1 MFRLDRLTQKAQE
14 ALQQAQ
20 SVAEKSESQV
30 MFPLHLLIALAEE
43 REGIVRPV
51 LEKCSAHP
59 DAVLSEA
66 RRLLG
71 NLPKTAGMQPGMY
84 LAQPLNE
91 VLERAFDE
99 AGRFKDEFVSTEHL
113 LLAIAEQRSDPAGQ
127 LLDRA
132 GATHDAILKALV
144 SVRGGQ
150 RVTDQNPES
159 KYQALE
165 RYAHDL
171 TDSARK
177 GKLDPVIGR
186 EEEIRRVMQV
196 LSRRTKN
203 NPVLIGEPGVGKTAI
218 VEGLAQRI
226 VRGDVPDQLRN
237 KRLVGIDL
245 GSMIAGTKFR
255 GEFEDR
261 LKAVVKEIIDSNGEI
276 ICFIDELHTL
286 VGAGSAEGA
295 IDAANLL
302 KPALARGELRCIGA
316 TTLNEYKKH
325 IEKDAALARR
335 FQTVLVG
342 EPSVDDTIA
351 ILRGLKEKFEIH
363 HGVRIKDSAILAA
376 AMLSHR
382 YIADRFL
389 PDKAIDL
396 IDEAGSALRL
406 QIGSMPIEI
415 DDLDR
420 KISHLEIERQALSK
434 ENDPASHD
442 RLRHVENELERLR
455 GEAAGLKERWN
466 REKSAIQRVRQLK
479 EEQDTLRQQE
489 EKASGAR
496 DWEKA
501 AELRYGRLSQIEKD
515 IQTAEQ
521 ELEAVKENALL
532 KEEIGE
538 DEIARTV
545 AKWTGIPVAR
555 MMEGEIR
562 KLVQMPE
569 RLKDRVVGQD
579 EAVRLVSNAIL
590 RNRAGLS
597 DPDRAIGSF
606 IFLGPTGVGK
616 TELVRALAQY
626 LFDDAKAMIR
636 MDMSEYMEKH
646 SAARMVGSPP
656 GYVGYEEGGQITE
669 QVRRRPYS
677 VVLFDE
683 IEKAHPDVFNM
694 LLQILDDGRLTD
706 GQGRTVSFKNTVIVM
721 TSNVGTGMVD
731 KNTIGFSVH
740 ATDKRGEEMRKAL
753 LDKLRAVF
761 RPEFL
766 NRVDDIIV
774 FNALTREH
782 LTEIV
787 DIQLSTVTKL
797 LKERKIGLEITAAA
811 KDRIV
816 SEGYDPQY
824 GARPMKR
831 AIQRLVQDPLA
842 HKLMH
847 GDFVEGDAV
856 LVDVKEGA
864 GELEF
869 SRLTPVGK
877 EAVGKEAVSY
887 QPSAVS

>member
-14 ALQQAQ
+14 AVQQAQ
-20 SVAEKSESQV
+20 AIAEKNQSQV
-30 MFPLHLLIALAEE
+30 MFPLHLLVALAEE
-43 REGIVRPV
+43 KEGIVRPV
-51 LEKCSAHP
+51 LEKCGAHP
-59 DAVLSEA
+59 DAILGEA
-66 RRLLG
+66 ARMIAS
-71 NLPKTAGMQPGMY
+71 LPKTAGAQPGMY
-84 LAQPLNE
+84 LSQPLNQ

-113 LLAIAEQRSDPAGQ
+113 LLAIAEQRGDPAGQ

-150 RVTDQNPES
+150 RVTDQSPES

-186 EEEIRRVMQV
+186 DEEIRRVMQV

-226 VRGDVPDQLRN
+226 VRGDVPDQLKN
-237 KRLVGIDL
+237 KRLVAIDL
-245 GSMIAGTKFR
+245 GSIIAGAKFR

-261 LKAVVKEIIDSNGEI
+261 LKAVVKEIVDSEGEI

-316 TTLNEYKKH
+316 TTLKEYKKYV
-325 IEKDAALARR
+325 EKDAALARR

-363 HGVRIKDSAILAA
+363 HGVRIKDSAIIAA
-376 AMLSHR
+376 AVLSHR

-420 KISHLEIERQALSK
+420 RISHLEIERQALSK
-434 ENDPASHD
+434 ENDAGSRE
-442 RLRHVENELERLR
+442 RLRHVEDDLERLR

-479 EEQDTLRQQE
+479 EEQDALRQQE

-515 IQTAEQ
+515 IQAAEQ
-521 ELEAVKENALL
+521 ELESVKETALL
-532 KEEIGE
+532 QEEIGE
-538 DEIARTV
+538 DDIARIV

-555 MMEGEIR
+555 MMEGEIQ
-562 KLVQMPE
+562 KLVQMPD

-597 DPDRAIGSF
+597 DPARPIGSF

-616 TELVRALAQY
+616 TELVRALAHY
-626 LFDDAKAMIR
+626 LFDDDKAMIR
-636 MDMSEYMEKH
+636 VDMSEYMEKH
-646 SAARMVGSPP
+646 AVSRMIGSPP
-656 GYVGYEEGGQITE
+656 GYIGHEEGGQLVE

-683 IEKAHPDVFNM
+683 IEKAHPDVFNV

-721 TSNVGTGMVD
+721 TSNIGTGMLD
-731 KNTIGFSVH
+731 KNTIGFSVNDRNRSGDD
-740 ATDKRGEEMRKAL
+740 TRKRL
-753 LDKLRAVF
+753 LDALRTAF

-774 FNALTREH
+774 FNTLSREH
-782 LTEIV
+782 LTRIV
-787 DIQLSTVTKL
+787 DIQLDAVSKL
-797 LKERKIGLEITAAA
+797 LRERKIGLEVTAAA
-811 KDRIV
+811 KDLIV
-816 SEGYDPQY
+816 AEGYDPQY
-824 GARPMKR
+824 GARPMRR

-842 HKLMH
+842 HKLMR
-847 GDFVEGDAV
+847 GEIVEGDAV
-856 LVDVKEGA
+856 LADAKKGA
-864 GELEF
+864 GVLEF
-869 SRLTPVGK
+869 SKL
-877 EAVGKEAVSY
+877 EAISL

>member
-1 MFRLDRLTQKAQE
+1 MFRPDKLTQKAQE
-14 ALQQAQ
+14 ALQQCQAMAEAAQ
-20 SVAEKSESQV
+20 SQV
-30 MFPLHLLIALAEE
+30 IFPLHLLVALAEE
-43 REGIVRPV
+43 KEGVVRPV
-51 LEKCSAHP
+51 LERVGVRP
-59 DAVLSEA
+59 DVLLAEA
-66 RRLLG
+66 RRLMEQ
-71 NLPKTAGMQPGMY
+71 LPKTFSGQPGVY
-84 LAQPLNE
+84 LSQPLNE
-91 VLERAFDE
+91 VLERAFKE
-99 AGRFKDEFVSTEHL
+99 AERFKDEFVSTEHL
-113 LLAIAEQRSDPAGQ
+113 LLALAEQRSDPAGQ

-144 SVRGGQ
+144 SVRGSQ
-150 RVTDQNPES
+150 RITDQNPES
-159 KYQALE
+159 KYQALA

-171 TDSARK
+171 TEAARQ

-186 EEEIRRVMQV
+186 EEEIRRIMQV

-218 VEGLAQRI
+218 VEGLAQRM
-226 VRGDVPDQLRN
+226 VRGDVPDQLKN
-237 KRLVGIDL
+237 KRLVMIDL

-261 LKAVVKEIIDSNGEI
+261 LKAVVREIIDSNGEI

-325 IEKDAALARR
+325 VEKDAALARR
-335 FQTVLVG
+335 FQPVLVG
-342 EPSVDDTIA
+342 EPSIDDTIA

-363 HGVRIKDSAILAA
+363 HGVRIKDSAIIAA
-376 AMLSHR
+376 AVLSQR

-415 DDLDR
+415 DEIDR
-420 KISHLEIERQALSK
+420 RMAHLEVERQALGK
-434 ENDPASHD
+434 EKGPGSLE
-442 RLRHVENELERLR
+442 RLRHVESELERLR
-455 GEAAGLKERWN
+455 GESAGLKERWN
-466 REKSAIQRVRQLK
+466 REKGAIYRVKQLK
-479 EEQDTLRQQE
+479 EEQEGLRNEE
-489 EKASGAR
+489 EKARAAG

-501 AELRYGRLSQIEKD
+501 AQLRYGRLNQLEKD
-515 IQTAEQ
+515 IQAAEQ
-521 ELEAVKENALL
+521 ELESVKEHALL
-532 KEEIGE
+532 KEEIDE
-538 DEIARTV
+538 DDIARIV
-545 AKWTGIPVAR
+545 AKWTGIPVTR
-555 MMEGEIR
+555 MLEGEIQ
-562 KLVQMPE
+562 KLVHMPE

-597 DPDRAIGSF
+597 DPNRPIGSF

-616 TELVRALAQY
+616 TELVRALAHY
-626 LFDDAKAMIR
+626 LFDDDKAMIR
-636 MDMSEYMEKH
+636 VDMSEYQEKH
-646 SAARMVGSPP
+646 AVARMIGAPP
-656 GYVGYEEGGQITE
+656 GYVGYDEGGQLTE

-683 IEKAHPDVFNM
+683 IEKAHPDVFNA

-721 TSNVGTGMVD
+721 TSNVGTGMVE

-740 ATDKRGEEMRKAL
+740 GKDSRTGSDGATERDATRKRL
-753 LDKLRAVF
+753 LDTLRQHF

-766 NRVDDIIV
+766 NRIDDIIV
-774 FNALTREH
+774 FNALSREH
-782 LTEIV
+782 LGLIV
-787 DIQLSTVTKL
+787 DIQLRNVNQL
-797 LKERKIGLEITAAA
+797 LKDRKIELEVTPAA
-811 KDRIV
+811 KEQLIA
-816 SEGYDPQY
+816 EGYEPQY

-831 AIQRLVQDPLA
+831 AIQRLIQDPLSL
-842 HKLMH
+842 KLIN
-847 GDFVEGDAV
+847 GEFAEGDTI
-856 LVDVKEGA
+856 LVDAAPSEN
-864 GELEF
+864 ELIF
-869 SRLTPVGK
+869 TKQVPV
-877 EAVGKEAVSY
+877 AA
-887 QPSAVS
+887 

>member
-1 MFRLDRLTQKAQE
+1 MFRLDKLTQKAQE
-14 ALQQAQ
+14 ALQQCQAL
-20 SVAEKSESQV
+20 AEKTQTQV
-30 MFPLHLLIALAEE
+30 IFPLHLLAALAEE
-43 REGIVRPV
+43 KEGVVRPV
-51 LEKCSAHP
+51 LEKVGVHP
-59 DAVLSEA
+59 DALLAEA
-66 RRLLG
+66 QRLLG
-71 NLPKTAGMQPGMY
+71 QLPKTSPPQPGIY
-84 LAQPLNE
+84 ISPALNE
-91 VLERAFDE
+91 VLERAFAE
-99 AGRFKDEFVSTEHL
+99 AERFKDEFVSTEHL
-113 LLAIAEQRSDPAGQ
+113 LLSLAEQRSDSAGQ

-144 SVRGGQ
+144 SIRGTQ

-159 KYQALE
+159 KYQALA

-171 TDSARK
+171 TESARQ

-186 EEEIRRVMQV
+186 EEEIRRIMQV

-218 VEGLAQRI
+218 VEGLAQRM
-226 VRGDVPDQLRN
+226 VRGDVPDQLKG
-237 KRLVGIDL
+237 KRLVMIDL

-261 LKAVVKEIIDSNGEI
+261 LKAVVREIIESSGEI

-325 IEKDAALARR
+325 VEKDAALARR
-335 FQTVLVG
+335 FQTVMVG

-363 HGVRIKDSAILAA
+363 HGVRIKDSAIIAA
-376 AMLSHR
+376 AVLSHR

-396 IDEAGSALRL
+396 IDEAGAALRL

-415 DDLDR
+415 DEIDR
-420 KISHLEIERQALSK
+420 RIAHLEVERQALSK
-434 ENDPASHD
+434 EKAAASLE
-442 RLRHVENELERLR
+442 RLRHIESDLERLR
-455 GEAAGLKERWN
+455 GEATSLKERWN
-466 REKSAIQRVRQLK
+466 REKSAIYRVKQLK
-479 EEQDTLRQQE
+479 EEQENLRNEE
-489 EKASGAR
+489 EKARAAG

-501 AELRYGRLSQIEKD
+501 AQLRYGRLSQIERD
-515 IQTAEQ
+515 IQAAEQ

-532 KEEIGE
+532 KEEIDE
-538 DEIARTV
+538 DDIARIV
-545 AKWTGIPVAR
+545 AKWTGIPVTR
-555 MMEGEIR
+555 MLEGEVQ
-562 KLVQMPE
+562 KLVHMPE
-569 RLKDRVVGQD
+569 RLKERVVGQD

-597 DPDRAIGSF
+597 DPNRPIGSF

-616 TELVRALAQY
+616 TELVRALASY
-626 LFDDAKAMIR
+626 LFDDDKAMIR
-636 MDMSEYMEKH
+636 VDMSEYQEKH
-646 SAARMVGSPP
+646 AVARMIGAPP
-656 GYVGYEEGGQITE
+656 GYVGYDEGGQLTE

-683 IEKAHPDVFNM
+683 IEKAHPDVFNA

-721 TSNVGTGMVD
+721 TSNVGTGMLE

-740 ATDKRGEEMRKAL
+740 GKDTRTDDTRKRLLEAL
-753 LDKLRAVF
+753 RQHF

-766 NRVDDIIV
+766 NRIDDIIV
-774 FNALTREH
+774 FNTLNREH
-782 LTEIV
+782 LGRIV
-787 DIQLSTVTKL
+787 DIQLRNVRQALEDRKIELEVTPVA
-797 LKERKIGLEITAAA
+797 KERLIA
-811 KDRIV
+811 
-816 SEGYDPQY
+816 EGYEPQY

-831 AIQRLVQDPLA
+831 AIQRLIQDPLA
-842 HKLMH
+842 LRLIN
-847 GDFVEGDAV
+847 GEFGEGDTV
-856 LVDVKEGA
+856 VVDVG
-864 GELEF
+864 
-869 SRLTPVGK
+869 PVGVDLVFTRQVPV
-877 EAVGKEAVSY
+877 AA
-887 QPSAVS
+887 

>member
-1 MFRLDRLTQKAQE
+1 MFRFDRSTQKAQE

-20 SVAEKSESQV
+20 AIAERNQSQV
-30 MFPLHLLIALAEE
+30 IYPLHLLIALAEE
-43 REGIVRPV
+43 KEGVVRPV
-51 LEKCSAHP
+51 LEKCGVRP
-59 DAVLSEA
+59 DALLSEA
-66 RRLLG
+66 QRLL
-71 NLPKTAGMQPGMY
+71 NNIPKTGGMQPGMY
-84 LAQPLNE
+84 LAPPLNE
-91 VLERAFDE
+91 VLEHAFDE
-99 AGRFKDEFVSTEHL
+99 ATRFKDEFVSTEHM
-113 LLAIAEQRSDPAGQ
+113 LLALADKRSDAAGQ

-144 SVRGGQ
+144 SVRGTQ

-171 TDSARK
+171 TESAK
-177 GKLDPVIGR
+177 QGKLDPVIGR
-186 EEEIRRVMQV
+186 EDEIRRVMQV

-226 VRGDVPDQLRN
+226 VRGDVPDQLKN
-237 KRLVGIDL
+237 KRLVMIDL

-261 LKAVVKEIIDSNGEI
+261 LKAVVKEIIESNGEI

-325 IEKDAALARR
+325 VEKDAALARR
-335 FQTVLVG
+335 FQTVMVG
-342 EPSVDDTIA
+342 EPTVDDTIA

-363 HGVRIKDSAILAA
+363 HGVRIKDTAIVAA
-376 AMLSHR
+376 AVLSHR

-415 DDLDR
+415 DEIDR
-420 KISHLEIERQALSK
+420 KISHLEVERQALVK
-434 ENDPASHD
+434 EKDPASHE
-442 RLRHVENELERLR
+442 RLRHVENELESLR
-455 GEAAGLKERWN
+455 GHVAGLKERWSK
-466 REKSAIQRVRQLK
+466 EKGAIARVRQLK
-479 EEQDTLRQQE
+479 EEQENLRKDE
-489 EKASGAR
+489 EKARAAG

-501 AELRYGRLSQIEKD
+501 AQLRYGRIAQNEKD

-521 ELEAVKENALL
+521 EMESVKENALL
-532 KEEIGE
+532 KEEIDE
-538 DEIARTV
+538 DDIARIV
-545 AKWTGIPVAR
+545 AKWTGIPVTR
-555 MMEGEIR
+555 MLEGEVQ
-562 KLVQMPE
+562 KLVHMPE
-569 RLKDRVVGQD
+569 RLKDRVIGQD

-597 DPDRAIGSF
+597 DPHRPIGSF

-616 TELVRALAQY
+616 TELVRALAEY
-626 LFDDAKAMIR
+626 LFDDEKAMIR
-636 MDMSEYMEKH
+636 VDMSEYMEKH
-646 SAARMVGSPP
+646 AVARMIGAPP
-656 GYVGYEEGGQITE
+656 GYIGYEEGGQLTE

-683 IEKAHPDVFNM
+683 IEKAHPEVFNM
-694 LLQILDDGRLTD
+694 MLQILDDGRLTD
-706 GQGRTVSFKNTVIVM
+706 GQGRTVSFKNVVIVM
-721 TSNVGTGMVD
+721 TSNVGTGMVE

-740 ATDKRGEEMRKAL
+740 GKDKRTDETRQRLLEAL
-753 LDKLRAVF
+753 RQQF

-774 FNALTREH
+774 FNSLTREH
-782 LTEIV
+782 LSLIV
-787 DIQLSTVTKL
+787 DIQIRNVAKL
-797 LKERKIGLEITAAA
+797 LKDRKVKLEVTAAA
-811 KDRIV
+811 KDRLIA
-816 SEGYDPQY
+816 EGYDPQY

-831 AIQRLVQDPLA
+831 AVQRLIQDPLA
-842 HKLMH
+842 LKLIN
-847 GDFVEGDAV
+847 GEFAEGDTVVA
-856 LVDVKEGA
+856 DAGTPE
-864 GELEF
+864 GELMF
-869 SRLTPVGK
+869 TKQV
-877 EAVGKEAVSY
+877 AVGV
-887 QPSAVS
+887 

>member
-1 MFRLDRLTQKAQE
+1 MFRLDKLTQKAQE

-20 SVAEKSESQV
+20 AVAESCESQV
-30 MFPLHLLIALAEE
+30 MFPLHLLVALADEK
-43 REGIVRPV
+43 EGIVKPL
-51 LEKCSAHP
+51 LEKCGVRP
-59 DAVLSEA
+59 DAIVAEA

-71 NLPKTAGMQPGMY
+71 NLPKTSGGQPGIY
-84 LAQPLNE
+84 LSQPLNQ

-99 AGRFKDEFVSTEHL
+99 AGHFKDEFVSTEHL
-113 LLAIAEQRSDPAGQ
+113 LLSLTEQRSDPAGQ

-132 GATHDAILKALV
+132 GATHDALLRALV
-144 SVRGGQ
+144 SVRGTQ

-226 VRGDVPDQLRN
+226 VRGDVPDQLKN
-237 KRLVGIDL
+237 KRLAAIDL

-325 IEKDAALARR
+325 VEKDAALARR
-335 FQTVLVG
+335 FQTVLVT
-342 EPSVDDTIA
+342 EPSVDDTVA

-363 HGVRIKDSAILAA
+363 HGVRIKDSAIIAA
-376 AMLSHR
+376 AVLSHR

-396 IDEAGSALRL
+396 IDEAGAALRL

-420 KISHLEIERQALSK
+420 RISHLEIERQALGK
-434 ENDPASHD
+434 EDDPASHD
-442 RLRHVENELERLR
+442 RLRVVESELERLR
-455 GEAAGLKERWN
+455 GQAAVLKERWN
-466 REKSAIQRVRQLK
+466 REKSAIGRVRQLK
-479 EEQDTLRQQE
+479 EEKDSLRQQE
-489 EKASGAR
+489 EKASAAG

-501 AELRYGRLSQIEKD
+501 AQLRYGRLSQIEKD
-515 IQTAEQ
+515 IKDAEQ

-538 DEIARTV
+538 DEIARIV
-545 AKWTGIPVAR
+545 AKWTGIPVAK
-555 MMEGEIR
+555 MMEGEVE
-562 KLVQMPE
+562 KLVQMPD

-597 DPDRAIGSF
+597 DPNRPIGSF

-616 TELVRALAQY
+616 TELVRALAGY
-626 LFDDAKAMIR
+626 LFDDDKAMIR
-636 MDMSEYMEKH
+636 VDMSEYQERH
-646 SAARMVGSPP
+646 SVARMIGSPP
-656 GYVGYEEGGQITE
+656 GYVGFEEGGQLTE

-683 IEKAHPDVFNM
+683 IEKAHSDVFNT

-706 GQGRTVSFKNTVIVM
+706 GQGRTVSFRNTVIVM
-721 TSNVGTGMVD
+721 TSNLGTSLVE

-740 ATDKRGEEMRKAL
+740 AKDAANEDTRKRLLEAL
-753 LDKLRAVF
+753 KHQF

-766 NRVDDIIV
+766 NRIDDIIV
-774 FNALTREH
+774 FNTLSREH
-782 LTEIV
+782 LSKIV
-787 DIQLSTVTKL
+787 DIQLGNVARL
-797 LKERKIGLEITAAA
+797 LEERKMTLEVTPAA
-811 KDRIV
+811 KDRII
-816 SEGYDPQY
+816 SEGFDPQF
-824 GARPMKR
+824 GARPMRR

-842 HKLMH
+842 LDLLNGGFSP
-847 GDFVEGDAV
+847 GDTIVVDAPAGASGLSFAKSAPVE
-856 LVDVKEGA
+856 
-864 GELEF
+864 
-869 SRLTPVGK
+869 TPV
-877 EAVGKEAVSY
+877 EARR
-887 QPSAVS
+887 

>member
-1 MFRLDRLTQKAQE
+1 M
-14 ALQQAQ
+14 
-20 SVAEKSESQV
+20 
-30 MFPLHLLIALAEE
+30 
-43 REGIVRPV
+43 
-51 LEKCSAHP
+51 
-59 DAVLSEA
+59 
-66 RRLLG
+66 
-71 NLPKTAGMQPGMY
+71 
-84 LAQPLNE
+84 
-91 VLERAFDE
+91 
-99 AGRFKDEFVSTEHL
+99 
-113 LLAIAEQRSDPAGQ
+113 LLAMAEQTDPAGQ

-144 SVRGGQ
+144 SVRGTQ
-150 RVTDQNPES
+150 RITDQNPET

-171 TDSARK
+171 TESARQ

-186 EEEIRRVMQV
+186 EDEIRRVMQV

-226 VRGDVPDQLRN
+226 VRGDVPDQLKN
-237 KRLVGIDL
+237 KKLVALDL

-276 ICFIDELHTL
+276 LCFIDELHTL

-316 TTLNEYKKH
+316 TTITEYKKYV
-325 IEKDAALARR
+325 EKDAALARR
-335 FQTVLVG
+335 FRTVLVG

-363 HGVRIKDSAILAA
+363 HGVRIQDAAIIAA
-376 AMLSHR
+376 AVLSQR

-415 DDLDR
+415 DDLER
-420 KISHLEIERQALSK
+420 RISHLEIERQALGK
-434 ENDPASHD
+434 EKDPASRE
-442 RLRHVENELERLR
+442 RLRHVENELEVVR
-455 GEAAGLKERWN
+455 GQAAPLKERWN
-466 REKSAIQRVRQLK
+466 REKTAISRVRELK
-479 EEQDTLRQQE
+479 EEQDRLRIEE
-489 EKASGAR
+489 EKASRAG

-501 AELRYGRLSQIEKD
+501 AQLRYGRLSQIEKD
-515 IQTAEQ
+515 IQAAEH
-521 ELEAVKENALL
+521 EMESVKETALL

-538 DEIARTV
+538 DDIARIV

-555 MMEGEIR
+555 MLEGEIQ
-562 KLVQMPE
+562 KLVHMPE
-569 RLKDRVVGQD
+569 RLKERVVGQD

-590 RNRAGLS
+590 RNRAGLN
-597 DPDRAIGSF
+597 DPNRPIGSF

-626 LFDDAKAMIR
+626 LFDDDKALIR
-636 MDMSEYMEKH
+636 MDMSEYSERH
-646 SAARMVGSPP
+646 AVARMIGSPP
-656 GYVGYEEGGQITE
+656 GYVGYDEGGQLTE

-683 IEKAHPDVFNM
+683 VEKAHPDVFNTM
-694 LLQILDDGRLTD
+694 LQILDDGRMTD

-721 TSNVGTGMVD
+721 TSNIGTQMVER
-731 KNTIGFSVH
+731 NTIGFS
-740 ATDKRGEEMRKAL
+740 ALAKDALGNDTRKRLLEAL
-753 LDKLRAVF
+753 RREF

-766 NRVDDIIV
+766 NRIDDIIV
-774 FNALTREH
+774 FNTLTREN
-782 LTEIV
+782 LSRIV
-787 DIQLSTVTKL
+787 DIQLANVAKMLKDRMLELEVTP
-797 LKERKIGLEITAAA
+797 AA
-811 KDRIV
+811 KDAIIA
-816 SEGYDPQY
+816 EGFDPQF
-824 GARPMKR
+824 GARPMRR

-842 HKLMH
+842 LKVLT
-847 GDFVEGDAV
+847 GEFVEGDR
-856 LVDVKEGA
+856 LIVDA
-864 GELEF
+864 PPGEAELQFRKSEPA
-869 SRLTPVGK
+869 REQEEIL
-877 EAVGKEAVSY
+877 
-887 QPSAVS
+887 QQ

>member
-14 ALQQAQ
+14 ALQQTQA
-20 SVAEKSESQV
+20 VAEKNDSQV
-30 MFPLHLLIALAEE
+30 LYPLHLLIALAEE
-43 REGIVRPV
+43 KEGVVRPV
-51 LEKCSAHP
+51 LEKCGVHP
-59 DAVLSEA
+59 DAIVSEA
-66 RRLLG
+66 RRLL
-71 NLPKTAGMQPGMY
+71 NSVPKTSGMQPGMY
-84 LAQPLNE
+84 LSQPLNQI
-91 VLERAFDE
+91 LERAFDE

-113 LLAIAEQRSDPAGQ
+113 LLAISEQRSDAAGQ

-144 SVRGGQ
+144 SVRGSQ
-150 RVTDQNPES
+150 RVTDQNPET

-186 EEEIRRVMQV
+186 EDEIRRVMQV

-226 VRGDVPDQLRN
+226 VRGDVPDQLKN
-237 KRLVGIDL
+237 KRLVAIDL

-261 LKAVVKEIIDSNGEI
+261 LKAVVREIIDSNGEI
-276 ICFIDELHTL
+276 VCFIDELHTL
-286 VGAGSAEGA
+286 VGAGGAEGA

-325 IEKDAALARR
+325 VEKDAALARR
-335 FQTVLVG
+335 FQTVTVG

-376 AMLSHR
+376 AVLSHR

-420 KISHLEIERQALSK
+420 SISHLEIERQALTK
-434 ENDPASHD
+434 ENDPASHE
-442 RLRHVENELERLR
+442 RLRTIESELERLR
-455 GEAAGLKERWN
+455 GESASLKERWN
-466 REKSAIQRVRQLK
+466 REKSAISRVRQLK
-479 EEQDTLRQQE
+479 EEQENLRQE
-489 EKASGAR
+489 EERASRAG

-501 AELRYGRLSQIEKD
+501 AQLRYGRLSQIEKD
-515 IQTAEQ
+515 IQQAEQ

-538 DEIARTV
+538 DDIARIV
-545 AKWTGIPVAR
+545 AKWTGIPVTK
-555 MMEGEIR
+555 MMEGEIQ
-562 KLVQMPE
+562 KLVQMPD
-569 RLKDRVVGQD
+569 RLKDRVIGQN

-597 DPDRAIGSF
+597 DPNRPIGSF

-626 LFDDAKAMIR
+626 LFDDDKAMIR
-636 MDMSEYMEKH
+636 VDMSEYMEKH
-646 SAARMVGSPP
+646 AVARMVGSPP
-656 GYVGYEEGGQITE
+656 GYVGFEEGGQLTE

-721 TSNVGTGMVD
+721 TSNVGTGMVE
-731 KNTIGFSVH
+731 KNSIGFSVH
-740 ATDKRGEEMRKAL
+740 AKDSRNADTRKRL
-753 LDKLRAVF
+753 LDALRHQF

-774 FNALTREH
+774 FNSLTREH
-782 LTEIV
+782 LNEIV
-787 DIQLSTVTKL
+787 EIQLNNVNKL
-797 LKERKIGLEITAAA
+797 LKDRKVKIEVTAAA
-811 KDRIV
+811 KDRII

-824 GARPMKR
+824 GARPMRR

-842 HKLMH
+842 LKLIK
-847 GDFVEGDAV
+847 GEFTEGDTV
-856 LVDVKEGA
+856 LVDASTEPE
-864 GELEF
+864 GELQF
-869 SRLTPVGK
+869 TKLVPV
-877 EAVGKEAVSY
+877 AA
-887 QPSAVS
+887 

>member
-1 MFRLDRLTQKAQE
+1 MFRIDKLTQKAQE

-20 SVAEKSESQV
+20 SIAESSQNQV
-30 MFPLHLLIALAEE
+30 MFPLHLLVALAQEK
-43 REGIVRPV
+43 EGIVRPV
-51 LEKCSAHP
+51 LEKCGVHP
-59 DAVLSEA
+59 DAVVGEA
-66 RRLLG
+66 QRLLG
-71 NLPKTAGMQPGMY
+71 NLPRQSGMTPGMY
-84 LAQPLNE
+84 VSQPLNQ
-91 VLERAFDE
+91 VLEHAFDE
-99 AGRFKDEFVSTEHL
+99 ATHFKDEFVSTEHL
-113 LLAIAEQRSDPAGQ
+113 LLALADQRSDPAGQ

-144 SVRGGQ
+144 SVRGSQ

-226 VRGDVPDQLRN
+226 VRGDVPEQLKN
-237 KRLVGIDL
+237 KRVVAIDL

-261 LKAVVKEIIDSNGEI
+261 LKAVVKEIIESNGEI

-286 VGAGSAEGA
+286 VGAGGAEGA

-325 IEKDAALARR
+325 VEKDAALARR

-363 HGVRIKDSAILAA
+363 HGVRIKDAAILAA
-376 AMLSHR
+376 ATLSHR

-420 KISHLEIERQALSK
+420 RISHLEIERQALSK
-434 ENDPASHD
+434 ETDGASHD
-442 RLRHVENELERLR
+442 RLHVVESELEDLR
-455 GEAAGLKERWN
+455 GQAAALKERWN
-466 REKSAIQRVRQLK
+466 REKGAITRVRELK
-479 EEQDTLRQQE
+479 EELDSLRQE
-489 EKASGAR
+489 EERATRAG

-501 AELRYGRLSQIEKD
+501 AQIRYGRLSEIGQEIKA
-515 IQTAEQ
+515 AEQ
-521 ELEAVKENALL
+521 ELEAVKGNALL
-532 KEEIGE
+532 KEEVGE
-538 DEIARTV
+538 DDIARIV
-545 AKWTGIPVAR
+545 AKWTGIPVTR
-555 MMEGEIR
+555 MMEGELQ
-562 KLVQMPE
+562 KLMHMPD
-569 RLKDRVVGQD
+569 RLKDRVIGQD

-597 DPDRAIGSF
+597 DPNRPIGSF

-626 LFDDAKAMIR
+626 LFDDDKALLR
-636 MDMSEYMEKH
+636 VDMSEYMEKH
-646 SAARMVGSPP
+646 AVARMIGSPP
-656 GYVGYEEGGQITE
+656 GYVGYDEGGQLTE

-683 IEKAHPDVFNM
+683 IEKAHPDVFHA

-721 TSNVGTGMVD
+721 TSNIGTGMVER
-731 KNTIGFSVH
+731 NTIGFSVH
-740 ATDKRGEEMRKAL
+740 GKDKANDDTRKRL
-753 LDKLRAVF
+753 LDALKQSF

-766 NRVDDIIV
+766 NRIDDIIV
-774 FNALTREH
+774 FNSLTREH
-782 LTEIV
+782 LTKIV
-787 DIQLSTVTKL
+787 DLQLEAVNKML
-797 LKERKIGLEITAAA
+797 QERKVRLEVTPAA
-811 KDRIV
+811 KDVII
-816 SEGYDPQY
+816 SEGYDPQF
-824 GARPMKR
+824 GARPMRR
-831 AIQRLVQDPLA
+831 AVQRLVQDPLA
-842 HKLMH
+842 LKLLS
-847 GDFVEGDAV
+847 GEFADSEII
-856 LVDVKEGA
+856 LVDARDGTIEFIGA
-864 GELEF
+864 GRGPASLRPKPE
-869 SRLTPVGK
+869 VIH
-877 EAVGKEAVSY
+877 A
-887 QPSAVS
+887 

>member
-1 MFRLDRLTQKAQE
+1 MFRLDRLTEKAQE
-14 ALQQAQ
+14 ALQQTQ
-20 SVAEKSESQV
+20 GIAEKLQSQQ
-30 MFPLHLLIALAEE
+30 MFPLHLLISLAEE
-43 REGIVRPV
+43 KEGIVRPV
-51 LEKCSAHP
+51 LEKCGVHP
-59 DAVLSEA
+59 DAVLAEA
-66 RRLLG
+66 RRMAATF
-71 NLPKTAGMQPGMY
+71 PKTTGVQPGMY
-84 LAQPLNE
+84 LSPPLNQ

-113 LLAIAEQRSDPAGQ
+113 LLSLAQQRGDPAAQ
-127 LLDRA
+127 LLERS

-150 RVTDQNPES
+150 RVTDANPES

-165 RYAHDL
+165 RYAHDV

-186 EEEIRRVMQV
+186 DEEIRRVMQV

-226 VRGDVPDQLRN
+226 VRGDVPDQLKG
-237 KRLVGIDL
+237 KRLAAIDL

-316 TTLNEYKKH
+316 TTLKEYKRYV
-325 IEKDAALARR
+325 EKDAALARR

-342 EPSVDDTIA
+342 EPTVDDTIA

-363 HGVRIKDSAILAA
+363 HGVRIKDSAIIAA
-376 AMLSHR
+376 AVLSHR

-396 IDEAGSALRL
+396 IDEAGAALRL
-406 QIGSMPIEI
+406 QIGSMPIEL

-420 KISHLEIERQALSK
+420 RISHLEIERHALTTEGNPGSR
-434 ENDPASHD
+434 D
-442 RLRHVENELERLR
+442 RLRILESELERLR
-455 GEAAGLKERWN
+455 GEAATLKERWN
-466 REKSAIQRVRQLK
+466 REKGAIQRVRHLK
-479 EEQDTLRQQE
+479 EEQDTLRQEE
-489 EKASGAR
+489 EKASRAG

-501 AELRYGRLSQIEKD
+501 AQLRYGRLSQIEKD
-515 IQTAEQ
+515 IQAAEQ
-521 ELEAVKENALL
+521 ELEAVKGDALL
-532 KEEIGE
+532 KEEVGE
-538 DEIARTV
+538 DDIARIV
-545 AKWTGIPVAR
+545 AKWTGIPLAR
-555 MMEGEIR
+555 MMEGEVQ
-562 KLVQMPE
+562 KLVNMPE
-569 RLKDRVVGQD
+569 RLNDRLVGQD

-597 DPDRAIGSF
+597 DPNRPIGSF
-606 IFLGPTGVGK
+606 FFLGPTGVGK
-616 TELVRALAQY
+616 TELVRALAQF
-626 LFDDAKAMIR
+626 LFDDDKAMIR
-636 MDMSEYMEKH
+636 VDMSEYMEKH
-646 SAARMVGSPP
+646 AVARMIGSPP
-656 GYVGYEEGGQITE
+656 GYVGYEEGGQLTE

-694 LLQILDDGRLTD
+694 LLQILEDGRLTD
-706 GQGRTVSFKNTVIVM
+706 GQGRTVSFRNTVIVM
-721 TSNVGTGMVD
+721 TSNVGAAMIE

-740 ATDKRGEEMRKAL
+740 ARDKRTEDTRKRL
-753 LDKLRAVF
+753 LDALRAAF

-774 FNALTREH
+774 FNALTRED
-782 LTEIV
+782 LARIV
-787 DIQLSTVTKL
+787 DIQLNNVARL
-797 LKERKIGLEITAAA
+797 LKDRGISLEVTAAA
-811 KDRIV
+811 KDRII
-816 SEGYDPQY
+816 SEGYDPAY

-831 AIQRLVQDPLA
+831 AIQRLIQDPLA
-842 HKLMH
+842 LKLIG
-847 GDFVEGDAV
+847 GDFVAGDTV
-856 LVDVKEGA
+856 LVDGKEGEA
-864 GELEF
+864 GLDF
-869 SRLTPVGK
+869 AKLAPVS
-877 EAVGKEAVSY
+877 V
-887 QPSAVS
+887 

>member
-1 MFRLDRLTQKAQE
+1 MFRLDKLTQKAQE

-20 SVAEKSESQV
+20 AIAEKQENQIL
-30 MFPLHLLIALAEE
+30 FPLHLLIALAEE
-43 REGIVRPV
+43 KEGIVRPV
-51 LEKCSAHP
+51 LEKCNVHP
-59 DAVLSEA
+59 DAIVSEA

-71 NLPKTAGMQPGMY
+71 QLPKQAGLQPGLY
-84 LAQPLNE
+84 LSQPMNQ
-91 VLERAFDE
+91 VLEKAFDE
-99 AGRFKDEFVSTEHL
+99 ATRFKDEFVSTEHL
-113 LLAIAEQRSDPAGQ
+113 LLAIAEERHDPAAQ

-150 RVTDQNPES
+150 RVTDQNPET

-171 TDSARK
+171 TDSARQ

-186 EEEIRRVMQV
+186 EDEIRRIMQV

-226 VRGDVPDQLRN
+226 VRGDVPDQLKN
-237 KRLVGIDL
+237 KKLVSIDL
-245 GSMIAGTKFR
+245 GSMVAGTKFR

-316 TTLNEYKKH
+316 TTLNEYKKYV
-325 IEKDAALARR
+325 EKDAALARR
-335 FQTVLVG
+335 FRTVMVG

-376 AMLSHR
+376 AVLSHR

-420 KISHLEIERQALSK
+420 GISHLEIERQALSK
-434 ENDPASHD
+434 EKDAASHE

-466 REKSAIQRVRQLK
+466 REKGAITRVRQLK
-479 EEQDTLRQQE
+479 EEQDNLRKEE
-489 EKASGAR
+489 EKATRAG

-501 AELRYGRLSQIEKD
+501 AQIRYGRLAQIEKD
-515 IQTAEQ
+515 IQAAEQ

-538 DEIARTV
+538 DDIARIV

-555 MMEGEIR
+555 MMEGEIQ

-597 DPDRAIGSF
+597 DPNRPIGSF

-626 LFDDAKAMIR
+626 LFDDDKAMIR
-636 MDMSEYMEKH
+636 VDMSEYGEKH
-646 SAARMVGSPP
+646 SVARMIGAPP
-656 GYVGYEEGGQITE
+656 GYVGYDEGGQLTE

-677 VVLFDE
+677 VLLFDE
-683 IEKAHPDVFNM
+683 IEKAHPEIFNA
-694 LLQILDDGRLTD
+694 LLQVLDDGRMTD

-721 TSNVGTGMVD
+721 TSNVGTSMVE
-731 KNTIGFSVH
+731 KNTIGFSVL
-740 ATDKRGEEMRKAL
+740 ARETSGDGTRKRLLEAL
-753 LDKLRAVF
+753 RQQF

-766 NRVDDIIV
+766 NRIDDI
-774 FNALTREH
+774 
-782 LTEIV
+782 
-787 DIQLSTVTKL
+787 
-797 LKERKIGLEITAAA
+797 
-811 KDRIV
+811 
-816 SEGYDPQY
+816 
-824 GARPMKR
+824 
-831 AIQRLVQDPLA
+831 
-842 HKLMH
+842 
-847 GDFVEGDAV
+847 
-856 LVDVKEGA
+856 
-864 GELEF
+864 
-869 SRLTPVGK
+869 
-877 EAVGKEAVSY
+877 
-887 QPSAVS
+887 

>member
-14 ALQQAQ
+14 AVQQTQ
-20 SVAEKSESQV
+20 GIAEKLESQTV
-30 MFPLHLLIALAEE
+30 FPLHLLIALAEE
-43 REGIVRPV
+43 KEGIVRPV
-51 LEKCSAHP
+51 LEKCGVHP
-59 DAVLSEA
+59 EAVLSEA
-66 RRLLG
+66 RRMAA
-71 NLPKTAGMQPGMY
+71 NIPKTTGVQPGMY
-84 LAQPLNE
+84 LSQPLNQ

-113 LLAIAEQRSDPAGQ
+113 LLSLTEQRGDPAAQ
-127 LLDRA
+127 LLDRS

-150 RVTDQNPES
+150 RVTDANPES

-171 TDSARK
+171 TESARK

-186 EEEIRRVMQV
+186 DEEIRRVMQV

-226 VRGDVPDQLRN
+226 VRGDVPDQLKG
-237 KRLVGIDL
+237 KRLAAIDL

-261 LKAVVKEIIDSNGEI
+261 LKAVVKEIVDSNGEI

-316 TTLNEYKKH
+316 TTLNEYKRH
-325 IEKDAALARR
+325 VEKDAALARR

-342 EPSVDDTIA
+342 EPTVDDTIA

-363 HGVRIKDSAILAA
+363 HGVRIKDAAILAA
-376 AMLSHR
+376 AVLSHR

-420 KISHLEIERQALSK
+420 RISHLEIERQALTK
-434 ENDPASHD
+434 ESNPGSRE
-442 RLRHVENELERLR
+442 RLRVLESELERLR
-455 GEAAGLKERWN
+455 GEAATLKERWN
-466 REKSAIQRVRQLK
+466 REKGAIQRVRHLK
-479 EEQDTLRQQE
+479 EEQDTLRQDE
-489 EKASGAR
+489 ERASRAG

-501 AELRYGRLSQIEKD
+501 AQLRYGRLSQIEKD
-515 IQTAEQ
+515 IQAAEQ
-521 ELEAVKENALL
+521 ELEAVKGDALL
-532 KEEIGE
+532 KEEVGE
-538 DEIARTV
+538 DDIARIV
-545 AKWTGIPVAR
+545 SKWTGIPLAR
-555 MMEGEIR
+555 MMEGEVQ
-562 KLVQMPE
+562 KLVNMPE
-569 RLKDRVVGQD
+569 RLKERLVGQD

-597 DPDRAIGSF
+597 DPNRPIGSF
-606 IFLGPTGVGK
+606 FFLGPTGVGK
-616 TELVRALAQY
+616 TELVRALAQF
-626 LFDDAKAMIR
+626 LFDDDRAMIR
-636 MDMSEYMEKH
+636 VDMSEYMEKH
-646 SAARMVGSPP
+646 AAARMVGSPP
-656 GYVGYEEGGQITE
+656 GYVGYEEGGQLTE
-669 QVRRRPYS
+669 PVRRRPYS

-694 LLQILDDGRLTD
+694 LLQILEDGRLTD
-706 GQGRTVSFKNTVIVM
+706 GQGRTVSFRNTVIVM
-721 TSNVGTGMVD
+721 TSNVGAATIE

-740 ATDKRGEEMRKAL
+740 ARDKRTEDTRKRL
-753 LDKLRAVF
+753 LDALRGAF

-782 LTEIV
+782 LSRIV
-787 DIQLSTVTKL
+787 DIQLGNVAKL
-797 LKERKIGLEITAAA
+797 LKDRGIAVEVTPAA
-811 KDRIV
+811 KERII
-816 SEGYDPQY
+816 SEGYDPNY

-842 HKLMH
+842 LKLI
-847 GDFVEGDAV
+847 GGEFAEGDTL
-856 LVDVKEGA
+856 LVDAKEDA

-869 SRLTPVGK
+869 SKLAPVS
-877 EAVGKEAVSY
+877 V
-887 QPSAVS
+887 

>member
-1 MFRLDRLTQKAQE
+1 MFRIDKLTQKAQE
-14 ALQQAQ
+14 AVQQAQ
-20 SVAEKSESQV
+20 SVAEAGDSQV
-30 MFPLHLLIALAEE
+30 MFPLHLLISLADEQ
-43 REGIVRPV
+43 EGIVKPL
-51 LEKCSAHP
+51 LEKCGVQPA
-59 DAVLSEA
+59 AIVAEA
-66 RRLLG
+66 RRLLA
-71 NLPKTAGMQPGMY
+71 NLPKTTGGQPGIY
-84 LAQPLNE
+84 VSQPLNQ

-99 AGRFKDEFVSTEHL
+99 ALHFKDEFVSTEHL
-113 LLAIAEQRSDPAGQ
+113 LLSLSEQRSDPAGQ
-127 LLDRA
+127 LLERA
-132 GATHDAILKALV
+132 GATHDALLRALV
-144 SVRGGQ
+144 SVRGTQ

-226 VRGDVPDQLRN
+226 VRGDVPDQLKG
-237 KRLVGIDL
+237 KRLVAIDL

-276 ICFIDELHTL
+276 LCFIDELHTL
-286 VGAGSAEGA
+286 VGAGGAEGA

-325 IEKDAALARR
+325 VEKDAALARR

-376 AMLSHR
+376 ATLSHR

-420 KISHLEIERQALSK
+420 GISHLEIERQALSK
-434 ENDPASHD
+434 EKDAPSHE
-442 RLRHVENELERLR
+442 RLRSVENELERLR

-466 REKSAIQRVRQLK
+466 REKGAIQRVRQLK
-479 EEQDTLRQQE
+479 EEQDHVRQE
-489 EKASGAR
+489 EERASRAG

-501 AELRYGRLSQIEKD
+501 AQLRYGRLSQIEKD
-515 IQTAEQ
+515 IAAAEQ
-521 ELEAVKENALL
+521 EMEAVKEHALL
-532 KEEIGE
+532 KEEIDE
-538 DEIARTV
+538 DDIARIV
-545 AKWTGIPVAR
+545 AKWTGIPVSR
-555 MMEGEIR
+555 MLEGEIR

-597 DPDRAIGSF
+597 DPDRPIGSF

-626 LFDDAKAMIR
+626 MFDDDKAMIR
-636 MDMSEYMEKH
+636 VDMSEYMEKH
-646 SAARMVGSPP
+646 AVARMVGAPP
-656 GYVGYEEGGQITE
+656 GYVGYEEGGQLSE

-721 TSNVGTGMVD
+721 TSNIGTTMVEM
-731 KNTIGFSVH
+731 NTIGFSVH
-740 ATDKRGEEMRKAL
+740 ARDSRNEETRKRL
-753 LDKLRAVF
+753 LDALRLHF

-766 NRVDDIIV
+766 NRIDDIIV
-774 FNALTREH
+774 FNTLSREN
-782 LTEIV
+782 LSRIV
-787 DIQLSTVTKL
+787 DIQLERVATL
-797 LKERKIGLEITAAA
+797 LRERKLALEVTQAA
-811 KDRIV
+811 KDKIIE
-816 SEGYDPQY
+816 EGFDPQF
-824 GARPMKR
+824 GARPMRR

-842 HKLMH
+842 HKLLA
-847 GDFVEGDAV
+847 GEFLEGETVVVDASPMGVIEFGKKV
-856 LVDVKEGA
+856 LV
-864 GELEF
+864 
-869 SRLTPVGK
+869 
-877 EAVGKEAVSY
+877 
-887 QPSAVS
+887 

>member
-14 ALQQAQ
+14 ALQQTQ
-20 SVAEKSESQV
+20 GIAEKLESQA
-30 MFPLHLLIALAEE
+30 MFPLHLLMALAEE
-43 REGIVRPV
+43 QEGIVRPV
-51 LEKCSAHP
+51 LEKCGVHP
-59 DAVLSEA
+59 DAVLTEA
-66 RRLLG
+66 RRMAATF
-71 NLPKTAGMQPGMY
+71 PKTVGVQPGMY
-84 LAQPLNE
+84 LSQPLNQ

-113 LLAIAEQRSDPAGQ
+113 LLSLAEQRGDPAAQ
-127 LLDRA
+127 LLDRS

-144 SVRGGQ
+144 SVRGSQ
-150 RVTDQNPES
+150 RVTDANPES

-165 RYAHDL
+165 RYAHDV

-186 EEEIRRVMQV
+186 DEEIRRVMQV

-226 VRGDVPDQLRN
+226 VRGDVPDQLKG
-237 KRLVGIDL
+237 KRLAAIDL

-261 LKAVVKEIIDSNGEI
+261 LKAVVKEIVDSNGEI

-316 TTLNEYKKH
+316 TTLREYKRYV
-325 IEKDAALARR
+325 ERDAALARR

-342 EPSVDDTIA
+342 EPTVDDTIA

-363 HGVRIKDSAILAA
+363 HGVRIKDAAIISAAV
-376 AMLSHR
+376 LSHR

-396 IDEAGSALRL
+396 IDEAGAALRL

-420 KISHLEIERQALSK
+420 RISHLEIERQALTK
-434 ENDPASHD
+434 ESNPGSRD
-442 RLRHVENELERLR
+442 RLRILESELERLR
-455 GEAAGLKERWN
+455 GEAATLKERWN
-466 REKSAIQRVRQLK
+466 REKGAIQRVSHLK
-479 EEQDTLRQQE
+479 EEQDTLRQEE
-489 EKASGAR
+489 EKASRGG

-501 AELRYGRLSQIEKD
+501 AQLRYGRLSQIEKD
-515 IQTAEQ
+515 IQAAEQ
-521 ELEAVKENALL
+521 ELEAVKGNALL
-532 KEEIGE
+532 KEEVGE
-538 DEIARTV
+538 DDIARIV
-545 AKWTGIPVAR
+545 AKWTGIPLAR
-555 MMEGEIR
+555 MLEGEIQ
-562 KLVQMPE
+562 KLVNMPE
-569 RLKDRVVGQD
+569 RLKERLVGQD

-597 DPDRAIGSF
+597 DPNRPIGSF
-606 IFLGPTGVGK
+606 FFLGPTGVGK
-616 TELVRALAQY
+616 TELVRALAQF
-626 LFDDAKAMIR
+626 LFDDDKAMIR
-636 MDMSEYMEKH
+636 VDMSEYMEKH
-646 SAARMVGSPP
+646 AVARMIGSPP
-656 GYVGYEEGGQITE
+656 GYVGYEEGGQLTE

-694 LLQILDDGRLTD
+694 LLQILEDGRLTD
-706 GQGRTVSFKNTVIVM
+706 GQGRTVSFRNTVIVM
-721 TSNVGTGMVD
+721 TSNVGAATIE
-731 KNTIGFSVH
+731 KNAIGFSVH
-740 ATDKRGEEMRKAL
+740 ARDKRTEDTRKRL
-753 LDKLRAVF
+753 LDALRGAF

-782 LTEIV
+782 LTRIA
-787 DIQLSTVTKL
+787 DIQLNNVALL
-797 LKERKIGLEITAAA
+797 LKERGIALDVTQAA
-811 KDRIV
+811 KDRVI
-816 SEGYDPQY
+816 SEGYDPAY

-831 AIQRLVQDPLA
+831 AIQRLIQDPLA
-842 HKLMH
+842 LKLIG
-847 GDFVEGDAV
+847 GDFVEGDTV
-856 LVDVKEGA
+856 VVDGKEGA
-864 GELEF
+864 GELDF
-869 SRLTPVGK
+869 AKL
-877 EAVGKEAVSY
+877 AAVS
-887 QPSAVS
+887 V

>member
-1 MFRLDRLTQKAQE
+1 MFRIDKLTQKAQE
-14 ALQQAQ
+14 ALQQSQAL
-20 SVAEKSESQV
+20 AESGESQV
-30 MFPLHLLIALAEE
+30 MFPLHLLISLADEK
-43 REGIVRPV
+43 EGIVKPL
-51 LEKCSAHP
+51 LEKCGVQPA
-59 DAVLSEA
+59 AIVAEA

-71 NLPKTAGMQPGMY
+71 NLPKTSGGQPGVY
-84 LAQPLNE
+84 ISQPLNQ

-99 AGRFKDEFVSTEHL
+99 AGHFKDEFVSTEHL
-113 LLAIAEQRSDPAGQ
+113 LLSLTEQRSDPAGQ
-127 LLDRA
+127 LLDRS
-132 GATHDAILKALV
+132 GATHDALLRALV
-144 SVRGGQ
+144 SVRGTQ

-226 VRGDVPDQLRN
+226 VRGDVPDQLKG
-237 KRLVGIDL
+237 KRLAAIDL

-325 IEKDAALARR
+325 VEKDAALARR
-335 FQTVLVG
+335 FQTVLVS
-342 EPSVDDTIA
+342 EPTVDDTVA
-351 ILRGLKEKFEIH
+351 IVRGLKEKFEIH
-363 HGVRIKDSAILAA
+363 HGVRIKDSAIIAA
-376 AMLSHR
+376 AVLSHR

-396 IDEAGSALRL
+396 IDEAGAALRL

-420 KISHLEIERQALSK
+420 RISHLEIERQALGK
-434 ENDPASHD
+434 EDDHASHD
-442 RLRHVENELERLR
+442 RLRAVENELEVVR
-455 GEAAGLKERWN
+455 GQAAVLKERWN
-466 REKSAIQRVRQLK
+466 REKSAISRVRQLK
-479 EEQDTLRQQE
+479 EEKDSLRQQE
-489 EKASGAR
+489 EKASAAG

-501 AELRYGRLSQIEKD
+501 AQLRYGRLGQIEKD
-515 IQTAEQ
+515 IQAAEQ
-521 ELEAVKENALL
+521 ELESVKENALL

-538 DEIARTV
+538 DDIARIV

-555 MMEGEIR
+555 MMEGEVE
-562 KLVQMPE
+562 KLVHMPE

-597 DPDRAIGSF
+597 DPNRPIGSF

-616 TELVRALAQY
+616 TELVRALAGY
-626 LFDDAKAMIR
+626 LFDDDKAMIR
-636 MDMSEYMEKH
+636 VDMSEYQERH
-646 SAARMVGSPP
+646 SVSRMLGSPP
-656 GYVGYEEGGQITE
+656 GYVGYEEGGQLTE

-677 VVLFDE
+677 VILFDE
-683 IEKAHPDVFNM
+683 IEKAHADVFNT

-706 GQGRTVSFKNTVIVM
+706 GQGRTVSFRNTVIVM
-721 TSNVGTGMVD
+721 TSNLGTGMVE

-740 ATDKRGEEMRKAL
+740 AKDAANDETRKRLLEAL
-753 LDKLRAVF
+753 KHQF

-766 NRVDDIIV
+766 NRIDDIIV
-774 FNALTREH
+774 FNTLSREH
-782 LTEIV
+782 LSKIV
-787 DIQLSTVTKL
+787 DIQLNTVARLFEARKMKL
-797 LKERKIGLEITAAA
+797 EVTPAA
-811 KDRIV
+811 KDRIIG
-816 SEGYDPQY
+816 EGFDPQF
-824 GARPMKR
+824 GARPMRR

-842 HKLMH
+842 IELLNGTYAP
-847 GDFVEGDAV
+847 GDTVVADA
-856 LVDVKEGA
+856 LPEAA
-864 GELEF
+864 GLSF
-869 SRLTPVGK
+869 AKAAPA
-877 EAVGKEAVSY
+877 EAVAEA
-887 QPSAVS
+887 QP